1 MVKLSEVLMCK
12 SPLENFQ
19 MVSTYLSLHKHTNPL
34 QFQIEAGILVCQ
46 IQVGDFFLMFVAFP
60 EYMNF
65 IDNYLFICRFGV
77 VWQVG

>member
-1 MVKLSEVLMCK
+1 MSLS
-12 SPLENFQ
+12 S
-19 MVSTYLSLHKHTNPL
+19 HKHTDPK
-34 QFQIEAGILVCQ
+34 QFQIGAGILVCQ